1 MQSRFKKNNKDSV
14 EKSVVFRNIFSYFGF
29 CKPSKDDEEIRR
41 TSTIPADP
49 ASQMEMR
56 LSKMNPQ
63 KVPDSAGG
71 KNIRYILGI
80 PPYSQNQ
87 VFVLGH
93 KDKIIAKL
101 TSKTMTDYHSKLA
114 QTQNISPIHRNRE
127 ILHVSPL
134 LRPRLPSETF
144 LKEDF
149 ALGNNES
156 VSTGISL
163 IPCPDQE
170 NQKLSGSNIASY
182 LAHRLKCDVLIDA
195 VGGIGYNLRQFS
207 KYCNQILAFE
217 VNSKK
222 VQVVQKQ
229 LENYP
234 ETQNID
240 FIMAD
245 FRKTGKLLWSDVV
258 FINSDFCQ
266 NLSLEA
272 LDSELSTL
280 LAKSLQVSHSVALKL
295 PANINIDDLPHLFN
309 VIIDKYNI
317 YAKRFCIEIE
327 TVMNEEN
334 EVECTVIY
342 FGNCSKIEIQDEYEA
357 IYDYFLSFEE
367 EDEEFENP
375 KRVLRHP
382 LPVAKTLFEKIGVQ
396 KVLKNISEIEED
408 LAITNLS
415 FSLYELFLEKI
426 INQQFYTKENL
437 ERTIEEESYKA
448 KSTMSI
454 LNSGNT
460 LYYTTEKLNENKE
473 IHKKPVEENKE
484 TQIISD
490 TMQSTLALGD
500 DEILNPH
507 KSQLKKADTND
518 SLPKFK
524 VQHKNTDEYSDLS
537 ISSYAVSSDFF
548 DEDPD
553 DSLMDSRVTNKSS
566 LRPQSVSV
574 HQIIKLQSREIVEN
588 PLEIL
593 ENKQRAVSNNFN
605 KSLSKSSL
613 SPKKNINRGPVNM
626 NMSHKNYTPLDLL
639 NNPDLQSQD
648 QSEFVIS
655 GMNP

>member
-14 EKSVVFRNIFSYFGF
+14 EKSIVFRNIFSYFGF
-29 CKPSKDDEEIRR
+29 CKPCKDDEEIRR

-56 LSKMNPQ
+56 LSRMQHQ
-63 KVPDSAGG
+63 KAPDPAGG
-71 KNIRYILGI
+71 INIRYALGS
-80 PPYSQNQ
+80 PPYGQNQ
-87 VFVLGH
+87 VFVLGR

-101 TSKTMTDYHSKLA
+101 TCKTVTDYHSKLA
-114 QTQNISPIHRNRE
+114 QTQNISPVHKNRE
-127 ILHVSPL
+127 MLHVSPL

-149 ALGNNES
+149 ALDNSES

-163 IPCPDQE
+163 IPGPDQE
-170 NQKLSGSNIASY
+170 NQKLSGSNIARY

-195 VGGIGYNLRQFS
+195 AGAIGYNLRQFS
-207 KYCNQILAFE
+207 KYCNQILVFE
-217 VNSKK
+217 VNVKK
-222 VQVVQKQ
+222 VQLVQKQ

-258 FINSDFCQ
+258 FIDSDFCQ
-266 NLSLEA
+266 KLSLEA

-280 LAKSLQVSHSVALKL
+280 LAKCLQVSRSVALKL
-295 PANINIDDLPHLFN
+295 PANIDIDGLPHLFN
-309 VIIDKYNI
+309 VIIDKYDI

-327 TVMNEEN
+327 KVMNEEN

-342 FGNCSKIEIQDEYEA
+342 FGNCSKIEIQEEYEA
-357 IYDYFLSFEE
+357 LYDYFLSFEE
-367 EDEEFENP
+367 EDEGVENP
-375 KRVLRHP
+375 KRLLRHP

-396 KVLKNISEIEED
+396 KILKCISEIEED

-460 LYYTTEKLNENKE
+460 LYYTTEKLNENKGTYTNQN
-473 IHKKPVEENKE
+473 KPVEEIKE
-484 TQIISD
+484 AQVNSN
-490 TMQSTLALGD
+490 TMQSTLVLGD
-500 DEILNPH
+500 DEILNPN
-507 KSQLKKADTND
+507 KFELKKSDTND
-518 SLPKFK
+518 SLLPKFT

-566 LRPQSVSV
+566 LRQQSVSV

-613 SPKKNINRGPVNM
+613 SPKKNINRGPV
-626 NMSHKNYTPLDLL
+626 SHKNYTALDLL
-639 NNPDLQSQD
+639 NNPELQSQD
-648 QSEFVIS
+648 QSEFIIS